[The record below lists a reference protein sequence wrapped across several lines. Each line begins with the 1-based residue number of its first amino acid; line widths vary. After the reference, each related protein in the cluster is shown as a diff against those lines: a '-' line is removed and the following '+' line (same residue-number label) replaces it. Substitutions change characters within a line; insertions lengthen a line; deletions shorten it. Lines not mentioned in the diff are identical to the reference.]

1 MPCRPCQRR
10 REQATQHDPA
20 VREAA
25 GTLADVSGG
34 WNPTTGVNIG
44 VAGPGHQPD
53 ARLRELQRG
62 TTVEAAL
69 AFYDSLQPS
78 AVTELLGSW
87 RGEGLPTG
95 HPLDGVLET
104 LGWHGKRFDTPDG
117 AHPLVFDAGG
127 GRRVCVNP
135 AFVPI
140 TVLIRHPR
148 LLRAPLTARTFRV
161 IRRLLATGRPKAR
174 LRLTQYRGVV
184 TATMCYDDLPINDA
198 FRKVDDD
205 TLVGAMD
212 MRGMDTPF
220 LFVLRRER
228 P

>member
-1 MPCRPCQRR
+1 MDGR
-10 REQATQHDPA
+10 
-20 VREAA
+20 
-25 GTLADVSGG
+25 
-34 WNPTTGVNIG
+34 N
-44 VAGPGHQPD
+44 QPRSD

-62 TTVEAAL
+62 TTVDTAL
-69 AFYDSLQPS
+69 AFYDSLEPAEVS
-78 AVTELLGSW
+78 EVLGSW

-95 HPLDGVLET
+95 HPLDGALEA
-104 LGWHGKRFDTPDG
+104 LGWHGKRFDTPDA

-135 AFVPI
+135 AFVP
-140 TVLIRHPR
+140 TAVLVRHPR
-148 LLRAPLTARTFRV
+148 LLRAPAIARIFRV
-161 IRRLLATGRPKAR
+161 IRPLLGTGKPKAR
-174 LRLTQYRGVV
+174 LRPMRYRDVV

-198 FRKVDDD
+198 FRRVDED

-212 MRGMDTPF
+212 LRGLDTPF